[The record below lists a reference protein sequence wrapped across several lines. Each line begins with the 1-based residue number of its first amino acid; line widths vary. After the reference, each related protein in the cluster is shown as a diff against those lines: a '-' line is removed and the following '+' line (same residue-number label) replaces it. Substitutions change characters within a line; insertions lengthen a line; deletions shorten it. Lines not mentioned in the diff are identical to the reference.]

1 MSKYM
6 QFLSEKIKQQEKNNE
21 QIVLDYWEKVAN
33 SGDIS
38 SKYESL
44 VKKMI
49 TTSEEECVTYQE
61 MGRELNNLKGFA
73 KRQVLKHWVIKAE
86 RQNLNEKWKQEYLT
100 SNSNMELHLLPK
112 SGANSLHLSHDFKIE
127 PRKKNKLQSD
137 KSKGIKSFDFVLK
150 NSNYPNTLGF
160 DGILVVDK
168 TVKVTGGSQID
179 VQKEIDNTI
188 SHLCN
193 DPLKRKYL
201 FLLDGKFF
209 MKYVQ
214 ENKGKCENVI
224 FTTTDELIKEC

>member
-1 MSKYM
+1 M

-21 QIVLDYWEKVAN
+21 QIVIDYWKKVAN
-33 SGDIS
+33 TGDIS
-38 SKYESL
+38 TKYESL
-44 VKKMI
+44 QKKII
-49 TTSEEECVTYQE
+49 TCSEEECLSYKEVAIKLINL
-61 MGRELNNLKGFA
+61 MGFE
-73 KRQVLKHWVIKAE
+73 KRQVLKYWVIKAE

-100 SNSNMELHLLPK
+100 SNSSMELYLLPK
-112 SGANSLHLSHDFKIE
+112 SGVNSLHLSSDFKIE

-137 KSKGIKSFDFVLK
+137 KSKGIKSFDFILK
-150 NSNYPNTLGF
+150 NSNYPDTLGF

-201 FLLDGKFF
+201 FLLDGNFF

-214 ENKGKCENVI
+214 ENKGKCKNII
-224 FTTTDELIKEC
+224 FTTTDELIKES